1 MTQGGLRL
9 IVVGALI
16 LAAVWA
22 GIRVYSVSHPGTAA
36 VKVPAGTA
44 SSRTLSDMTPEEL
57 GAPTIQ
63 IPEHLPMFSLDDLSG
78 HPKSSEGF
86 KGKPLLI
93 NFWATWC
100 APCRREIPLLK
111 TLSLAWAAEQLTV
124 VGIAVDHPDKVR
136 QFVNDFKIDYPVL
149 VGDQDA
155 LDLATQLGVTAPAFP
170 FSVFVDR
177 SGEVVT
183 LFVGELHRPQAA
195 LILSVVQSL
204 DARTLDLAS
213 ARRKI
218 AAGLDQLASA
228 DTAG

>member
-9 IVVGALI
+9 IVLGALI
-16 LAAVWA
+16 LAAAWA
-22 GIRVYSVSHPGTAA
+22 GIRVYSISHPGSAA
-36 VKVPAGTA
+36 VRVSAGTA
-44 SSRTLSDMTPEEL
+44 SSPTFSDLTPGEL
-57 GAPTIQ
+57 AAPAIQ
-63 IPEHLPMFSLDDLSG
+63 IPEHLPMFSLNDLSG
-78 HPKSSEGF
+78 HPTSSEGF
-86 KGKPLLI
+86 KGKPMLL

-111 TLSLAWAAEQLTV
+111 ALSQEWAAQHLTV
-124 VGIAVDHPDKVR
+124 VGIAVDHPDKVH
-136 QFVNDFKIDYPVL
+136 QFVGDFKIDYPVL

-177 SGEVVT
+177 SGEVVA

-195 LILSVVQSL
+195 LILSVVESL
-204 DARTLDLAS
+204 DAHTLDLAL
-213 ARRKI
+213 ARQKI

-228 DTAG
+228 GT

>member
-9 IVVGALI
+9 IVLGALI

-22 GIRVYSVSHPGTAA
+22 GIRVYSLSHPGSAA
-36 VKVPAGTA
+36 VRVAVGTA
-44 SSRTLSDMTPEEL
+44 SSRTLSDLTPEEL
-57 GAPTIQ
+57 AAPAIQ
-63 IPEHLPMFSLDDLSG
+63 IPERLPLFSLNDLSG

-86 KGKPLLI
+86 KGKPMLL

-111 TLSLAWAAEQLTV
+111 TLSQAWATEQLTV

-136 QFVNDFKIDYPVL
+136 QFVDDFKIDYPVL

-155 LDLATQLGVTAPAFP
+155 LDLASQLGVAAPAFP

-204 DARTLDLAS
+204 DAHTVDLAG
-213 ARRKI
+213 ARQKI
-218 AAGLDQLASA
+218 AAGLDQLAAAGTA
-228 DTAG
+228 D